1 MANRTHAHDDDS
13 YFAQRLI
20 ETRQRR
26 LFTFVH
32 PVLIQRTDGVD
43 GDHTPFTTLIVAAMG
58 MVEEENDTDLFLV
71 LDRVYYDL
79 EHRTPAVLETQIGVW
94 MLKANVASAQINIIP
109 AGGPRSIRDVKT
121 GKAVRR

>member
-1 MANRTHAHDDDS
+1 
-13 YFAQRLI
+13 
-20 ETRQRR
+20 
-26 LFTFVH
+26 
-32 PVLIQRTDGVD
+32 
-43 GDHTPFTTLIVAAMG
+43 
-58 MVEEENDTDLFLV
+58 V